1 MNRRLERCTQSR
13 TVKQIPIIDAFA
25 AEYDMEETE
34 YDKNLKQAKESED
47 FIARAIESIKRDYR
61 SAIMPS
67 LKNINKTHTEIPY
80 IEHCLTAP
88 HHWYGGVLEQKR

>member
-67 LKNINKTHTEIPY
+67 LKNINKTATS
-80 IEHCLTAP
+80 
-88 HHWYGGVLEQKR
+88 EQQKKQGEKKKKVIISAFA